1 MKLIICVECND
12 VVALRR
18 TMRRCECGKTYGRYR
33 SDGLTA
39 EVSENAV
46 SLAIGN
52 GAIVSAIANL
62 RLKQSDKR
70 YMKNCTRE
78 DWIRDGA
85 IAYAWLRPNEGSGN
99 PHTSVIK
106 NSRKK

>member
-1 MKLIICVECND
+1 MKLIICQECND
-12 VVALRR
+12 IVALRR
-18 TMRRCECGKTYGRYR
+18 TMRRCECGKTYGHYKP
-33 SDGLTA
+33 DGLTA
-39 EVSENAV
+39 EVSENAI

-52 GAIVSAIANL
+52 GALVAAIKNL
-62 RLKQSDKR
+62 KFKQDDKR

-78 DWIRDGA
+78 GWIQDA
-85 IAYAWLRPNEGSGN
+85 SVQFVWVRPNEGAGN